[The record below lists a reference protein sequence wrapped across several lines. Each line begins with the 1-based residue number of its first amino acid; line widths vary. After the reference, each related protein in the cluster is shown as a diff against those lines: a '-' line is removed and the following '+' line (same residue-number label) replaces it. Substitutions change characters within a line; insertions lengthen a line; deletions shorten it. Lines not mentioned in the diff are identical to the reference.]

1 MWDYIDNR
9 AADDCRL
16 LQSLCDDCETF
27 RVPPLMSKKTIRIPD
42 EDGGGGVAET
52 TTARAGH

>member
-27 RVPPLMSKKTIRIPD
+27 RLPPLMPKKTIRIPD
-42 EDGGGGVAET
+42 EGGGVGET